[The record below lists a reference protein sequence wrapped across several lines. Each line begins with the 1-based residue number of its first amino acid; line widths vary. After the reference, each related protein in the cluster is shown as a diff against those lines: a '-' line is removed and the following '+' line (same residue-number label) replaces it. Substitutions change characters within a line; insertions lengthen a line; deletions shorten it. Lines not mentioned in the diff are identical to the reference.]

1 MGSIKGLE
9 SRIEELEAEKSK
21 LENDLADAEAARVQE
36 RDDRIAAETEV
47 EDLRAEKSR
56 LEKDLDATNSKLNRL
71 NSLVDR
77 LNKDNGDSQKE
88 INRLRA
94 ENAELFGDKNNLEI
108 QMRGLREDSVP
119 RKDYD
124 YLKSRL
130 SQEKTRATVAE
141 TRLAA
146 EAQARPEKEAV
157 DHTEPEETID
167 PPQIGGGR
175 LTDAWRLLKD
185 KQEPTYALVAA
196 MCDVE
201 CNLRLVLDDPELDW
215 HTSLEMALQN
225 GYISPEQRDGLE
237 RMRERR
243 NQILHGMVPLRLE
256 ESQARN
262 DLAYLKQ
269 IIDQL

>member
-1 MGSIKGLE
+1 MFKASSDLFSRISSALAKKIDRNAQELTDREIRIFADHLVGSIKGLE

-157 DHTEPEETID
+157 
-167 PPQIGGGR
+167 
-175 LTDAWRLLKD
+175 
-185 KQEPTYALVAA
+185 
-196 MCDVE
+196 
-201 CNLRLVLDDPELDW
+201 
-215 HTSLEMALQN
+215 
-225 GYISPEQRDGLE
+225 
-237 RMRERR
+237 
-243 NQILHGMVPLRLE
+243 
-256 ESQARN
+256 ESHRT
-262 DLAYLKQ
+262 
-269 IIDQL
+269 